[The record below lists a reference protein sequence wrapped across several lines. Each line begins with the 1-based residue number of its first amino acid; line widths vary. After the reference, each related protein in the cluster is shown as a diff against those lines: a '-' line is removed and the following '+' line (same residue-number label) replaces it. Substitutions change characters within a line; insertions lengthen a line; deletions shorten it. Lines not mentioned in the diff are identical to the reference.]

1 MIPFQGSFGWRYSP
15 TGNLW
20 TLTTKEYELVEPS
33 LVGETLRRISIDHDP
48 VPVSEEDV
56 EVVREAFP
64 WFINLGGTVDWA
76 RIPDTT
82 PAVVSFFSDNDG
94 NLRVNREAAMPGDE
108 GRLFD
113 LFNPDPIVRDGILY
127 GVTTGDLGAANVVR
141 ARIEKP
147 QQPCSRH

>member
-1 MIPFQGSFGWRYSP
+1 MIPFQGSFEWRFSP

-20 TLTTKEYELVEPS
+20 TLTTKEYELVELS

-48 VPVSEEDV
+48 VPVSEEEVD
-56 EVVREAFP
+56 VVREAFP

-76 RIPDTT
+76 RIPDTR

-108 GRLFD
+108 GRPFD
-113 LFNPDPIVRDGILY
+113 LFNPEPIVRDGMLY
-127 GVTTGDLGAANVVR
+127 GVTTDEHGAPNVMR
-141 ARIEKP
+141 ARIENP
-147 QQPCSRH
+147 